1 MASVL
6 VVKGHPLTEQ
16 ESRSV
21 QALTTFLNSYKE
33 NHPEDEVTV
42 LDLYHDDIPE
52 IDEEL
57 LSGWE
62 ALRAG
67 AEFTTLSESQQQK
80 IARFNELTDQFLASD
95 KIVIANA
102 LWNLNIPTKLK
113 AWFDTVNVAGKTFR
127 YTENGP
133 EGLVSGKKALHIQSN
148 DGIYN
153 GQDFASQY
161 VKGIL
166 NFVGVDQVDQLFIEG
181 IDYTPD
187 RAEELMQSAL
197 DKAADFGKT
206 F

>member
-6 VVKGHPLTEQ
+6 VVKGHPLTAE
-16 ESRSV
+16 ESRTV
-21 QALTTFLNSYKE
+21 KALTSFLTSYKE
-33 NHPEDEVTV
+33 NHPDDEVTV
-42 LDLYHDDIPE
+42 
-52 IDEEL
+52 
-57 LSGWE
+57 WE

-67 AEFTTLSESQQQK
+67 AEFTSLSESQQQK
-80 IARFNELTDQFLASD
+80 IARFNELTDQFLAAD

-133 EGLVSGKKALHIQSN
+133 EGLVTGKKALHIQSN
-148 DGIYN
+148 GGVYN

-166 NFVGVDQVDQLFIEG
+166 NFVGIDQVDQLFIEG
-181 IDYTPD
+181 IDYDPD
-187 RAEELMQSAL
+187 RADELMQNAL
-197 DKAADFGKT
+197 DKAAALGKS